1 MKFLYYIELIIS
13 RFFYYV
19 KIVQECLQ
27 SRRDIPDRNVGCF
40 DYYLVFSSCLE
51 DVRIV
56 RALCIKT
63 HWLWIIVLK
72 STFTLHHVSFI
83 QEITPHLAWPALR
96 TYKQQRY
103 SYRPGQW
110 YPGPSRQQTTIE
122 TEESRMKSSHTII
135 LLVCYMSPCSR
146 IFYSYKKSQKL
157 QVKVCK
163 I

>member
-1 MKFLYYIELIIS
+1 M
-13 RFFYYV
+13 
-19 KIVQECLQ
+19 QECLQ

-122 TEESRMKSSHTII
+122 TGESRMKSSHTII

-146 IFYSYKKSQKL
+146 IFYSYKK
-157 QVKVCK
+157 VKICK
-163 I
+163 WRSAKFGLCSPRIPFEQEIFIVSSLL